1 MKKYIIN
8 LLCLTALS
16 ACAIDPY
23 TGEQKVSNTAKG
35 AMIGAASGA
44 VVGGVAKG
52 GKGALV
58 GGLVGAAG
66 GTAVGGYM
74 DMQAKALRQELQGTG
89 VQISTNEG
97 QIRLIMPGNITFDVN
112 SSTIS
117 ESFKPTLNSV
127 AKVVNKY
134 NKTIIQI
141 DGYTDNTGTK
151 SRNEFLSLQRANSV
165 ANYLK
170 IRGVSG
176 SRINTEGKGSQ
187 NPIASN
193 SNEYGRE
200 QNRRVEINLISI
212 EK

>member
-1 MKKYIIN
+1 MKKYFISF
-8 LLCLTALS
+8 LCLFVLC

-35 AMIGAASGA
+35 AMIGAAAGA
-44 VVGGVAKG
+44 VAGGVAKG
-52 GKGALV
+52 GKGAVV

-66 GTAVGGYM
+66 GTAIGGYM

-89 VQISTNEG
+89 VQVSTYGN
-97 QIRLIMPGNITFDVN
+97 QINLIMPGNITFDAN
-112 SSTIS
+112 SSTIK
-117 ESFKPTLNSV
+117 ESFKSTLNSI

-151 SRNEFLSLQRANSV
+151 SRNDFLSLQRANSV

-176 SRINTEGKGSQ
+176 SRMNVDGKGSQ

-193 SNEYGRE
+193 SNEFGRE
-200 QNRRVEINLISI
+200 QNRRVEIKLINV

>member
-1 MKKYIIN
+1 MKKCIVS
-8 LLCLTALS
+8 LLCLAVLG
-16 ACAIDPY
+16 ACTIDPY
-23 TGEQKVSNTAKG
+23 TGEQRVSNTAKG
-35 AMIGAASGA
+35 AMVGTVAGA
-44 VVGGVAKG
+44 VAGGVAKG
-52 GKGALV
+52 GKGAVV

-66 GTAVGGYM
+66 GTAIGGYM

-89 VQISTNEG
+89 VQISTNNG
-97 QIRLIMPGNITFDVN
+97 QINLIMPGNITFDSNN
-112 SSTIS
+112 SEIKET
-117 ESFKPTLNSV
+117 FKPTLNSV

-141 DGYTDNTGTK
+141 DGYTDNTGAK
-151 SRNEFLSLQRANSV
+151 SRNDFLSLQRANAV

-176 SRINTEGKGSQ
+176 SRINTNGKGSQ

-193 SNEYGRE
+193 STSFGRE
-200 QNRRVEINLISI
+200 QNRRVEITLISI

>member
-8 LLCLTALS
+8 LLCLAALG